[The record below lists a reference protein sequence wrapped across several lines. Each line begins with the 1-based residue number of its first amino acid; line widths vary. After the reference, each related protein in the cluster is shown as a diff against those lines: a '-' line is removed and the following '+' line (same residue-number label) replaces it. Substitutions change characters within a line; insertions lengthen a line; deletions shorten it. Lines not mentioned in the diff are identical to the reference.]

1 MSKMECS
8 LGQNGQKLECAAALL
23 QLCRPPLFGAHT
35 LSEREVSLYALWGNK
50 CISAPIDVLPLF
62 SAVKLWG
69 TCKKALGNLTNY
81 KIHARC
87 LKIIANVSFNIA
99 TWELYLH
106 FDWTK
111 CQKIV
116 SFWKIEACGQTVL
129 PARSVLK
136 GQKMPKLKSS
146 NAIFFGDF
154 QPMWYPHAADISL
167 GNTH

>member
-23 QLCRPPLFGAHT
+23 QLCRPPQFGAHT

-99 TWELYLH
+99 TWELYLQPKNRQ
-106 FDWTK
+106 FLKNYSLRANSVTSQITFKRTK
-111 CQKIV
+111 NGGKCPN
-116 SFWKIEACGQTVL
+116 WKVQM
-129 PARSVLK
+129 
-136 GQKMPKLKSS
+136 QY
-146 NAIFFGDF
+146 F
-154 QPMWYPHAADISL
+154 
-167 GNTH
+167 